1 VLTIM
6 LKKEMPRFCAGSR
19 RRKRLVRLRLFG
31 RNQTDGLLGR
41 EGQREDRSPFSICGP
56 TRGASS
62 RLWRRRLKSIVGDQG
77 HRCKFWFKVHL
88 MVSQS
93 SVLDWNLVFG
103 NTGNAADEWFDRQ
116 KTRVKAFHV
125 ADVPHVLIDRV

>member
-1 VLTIM
+1 
-6 LKKEMPRFCAGSR
+6 
-19 RRKRLVRLRLFG
+19 
-31 RNQTDGLLGR
+31 
-41 EGQREDRSPFSICGP
+41 
-56 TRGASS
+56 
-62 RLWRRRLKSIVGDQG
+62 
-77 HRCKFWFKVHL
+77 

-116 KTRVKAFHV
+116 KTRVEAFHV